1 MTLDKNEKLNILTK
15 NFNWFSPV
23 RDTRDTVKRAPL
35 EKQNFRADNVDNTE
49 NFVRELIQNALDAND
64 KSSPK
69 PVSVEI
75 KTIFIKDENKTLYN
89 NIFSKTIRGFLEDSK
104 DIKKS
109 YKHSYKALIISDFG
123 TTGLDG
129 DIYDSGEDATEE
141 KGSNWLKYFHS
152 VGKGSGTSKVYG
164 LGSANQGKVAIW
176 ALSRVWCILGMSK
189 ISGGATRFQ
198 GKCLLSD
205 NVNLSNTTFR
215 ECDAFYRKHDYE
227 FNLDEEEISIFNDIF
242 QIKKREKFELG
253 TDFILLEAHDFEEE
267 RVLHSIIQNWSIPI
281 FEGKLEIDINGF
293 FINKFNIENIIQD
306 NHKNLKNISLEF
318 LKFCLRSRAGENII
332 KYKLKRDLPDKVF
345 EERTLRKELFEN
357 EVIEKDLMDKIFDNK
372 IVEIE
377 FQPTIRYKNKREF
390 IDRFSVFITRKS
402 SKDNSEN
409 GSQGLMMRME
419 QILWDEHSFCFQA
432 AKTRDDIYV
441 LIAGRS
447 PRICDL
453 LTHFEVPTH
462 RKFLEKLPD
471 FNNENIPYTKNN
483 AINNLRLFKKSA
495 NKTLYFLFDGEIKED
510 PSFLHSLF
518 PDDLFNNEKS
528 KKKKKKPKDIT
539 IPVDGTDPAL
549 PPVDLPPSLPKAIR
563 IDQEEGTGNIK
574 ISSTNNY
581 VFNEGDKFII
591 TLAADCPE
599 GTGNPFSE
607 YTRYDFD
614 LRKCT
619 VAVED
624 GCLIEANFNK
634 VEINPFTS
642 SFKVIFEGLHP
653 HWDYV
658 HRYRMITKK
667 IDEEDD

>member
-69 PVSVEI
+69 PVSVKI

-267 RVLHSIIQNWSIPI
+267 RVLHSIIQNW
-281 FEGKLEIDINGF
+281 
-293 FINKFNIENIIQD
+293 
-306 NHKNLKNISLEF
+306 
-318 LKFCLRSRAGENII
+318 
-332 KYKLKRDLPDKVF
+332 
-345 EERTLRKELFEN
+345 
-357 EVIEKDLMDKIFDNK
+357 
-372 IVEIE
+372 
-377 FQPTIRYKNKREF
+377 
-390 IDRFSVFITRKS
+390 
-402 SKDNSEN
+402 
-409 GSQGLMMRME
+409 
-419 QILWDEHSFCFQA
+419 
-432 AKTRDDIYV
+432 
-441 LIAGRS
+441 
-447 PRICDL
+447 
-453 LTHFEVPTH
+453 
-462 RKFLEKLPD
+462 
-471 FNNENIPYTKNN
+471 
-483 AINNLRLFKKSA
+483 
-495 NKTLYFLFDGEIKED
+495 
-510 PSFLHSLF
+510 
-518 PDDLFNNEKS
+518 
-528 KKKKKKPKDIT
+528 
-539 IPVDGTDPAL
+539 
-549 PPVDLPPSLPKAIR
+549 
-563 IDQEEGTGNIK
+563 
-574 ISSTNNY
+574 
-581 VFNEGDKFII
+581 
-591 TLAADCPE
+591 
-599 GTGNPFSE
+599 
-607 YTRYDFD
+607 
-614 LRKCT
+614 
-619 VAVED
+619 
-624 GCLIEANFNK
+624 
-634 VEINPFTS
+634 
-642 SFKVIFEGLHP
+642 
-653 HWDYV
+653 
-658 HRYRMITKK
+658 
-667 IDEEDD
+667 